1 MNLSK
6 YDNYTIIISSNG
18 RNIINKLSP
27 EIKEYLKEFGLQ
39 KYETKDD
46 NARYVAIID
55 DGKVYYETIANAL
68 IEYKGRVNNHFNLLV
83 NSDLNQSV
91 INVSGFPKSK
101 NKNGLNLVIY
111 DKVNR
116 EVVDSIWIDPNQQ
129 NVVRR

>member
-1 MNLSK
+1 M
-6 YDNYTIIISSNG
+6 I
-18 RNIINKLSP
+18 
-27 EIKEYLKEFGLQ
+27 
-39 KYETKDD
+39 
-46 NARYVAIID
+46 
-55 DGKVYYETIANAL
+55 
-68 IEYKGRVNNHFNLLV
+68 NNHFNLLV
-83 NSDLNQSV
+83 NSDLNQAV